1 MQDLISFVEQ
11 DFKSVANAKLPN
23 FKAGD
28 TINVHLR
35 IIEGDK
41 ERIQQFRGTVI
52 QRKNPSSLG
61 ETFTVR
67 KIVNKVAVERIIPL
81 LSPNLKKIEVL
92 KRGKVRRARIY
103 YLRGK
108 YGKNARIK
116 EKQSSKTPTQISKN

>member
-1 MQDLISFVEQ
+1 MHDLISFVEQ
-11 DFKSVANAKLPN
+11 DFKSVAKTKFPD

-41 ERIQQFRGTVI
+41 ERVQQFKGTVI
-52 QRKNPSSLG
+52 QRKHPNSLG

-67 KIVNKVAVERIIPL
+67 KIVNKVAVERIIPM
-81 LSPNLKKIEVL
+81 LSPNLKKIEIL
-92 KRGKVRRARIY
+92 KQGKVRRARIY

-116 EKQSSKTPTQISKN
+116 EKQTSKKA

>member
-1 MQDLISFVEQ
+1 MQSLISFVEQ
-11 DFKSVANAKLPN
+11 DFKGLIKTQFPD

-41 ERIQQFRGTVI
+41 ERIQQFKGVVM
-52 QRKNPSSLG
+52 QRKNSNQLG

-67 KIVNKVAVERIIPL
+67 KITNKIAVERIIPI
-81 LSPNLKKIEVL
+81 LSPNIKKIEVL
-92 KRGKVRRARIY
+92 KQGKVRRARIY
-103 YLRGK
+103 YLRGR

-116 EKQSSKTPTQISKN
+116 EKQISKK